1 MVLKFGA
8 KQRHVIIIVDAVYYA
23 TTASQCDRRCQV
35 CAERNSCARG
45 GARRN
50 VCKCDA
56 QSLTFCL
63 AYITQ
68 RHHRRSP
75 RSVPCRAVRRLGG
88 QHHKKRLAGAR
99 LPRAYEPLI
108 PSPGGP
114 CDAHRPPGWLRTR
127 YRRGSVP
134 LS

>member
-35 CAERNSCARG
+35 CAECNSCARG

-68 RHHRRSP
+68 RRQGRSP
-75 RSVPCRAVRRLGG
+75 RSVPCRAAPGRAASQEATGRRTPPTCLRAFDSLPGRAMRRAPAA
-88 QHHKKRLAGAR
+88 RLAQDS
-99 LPRAYEPLI
+99 L
-108 PSPGGP
+108 
-114 CDAHRPPGWLRTR
+114 
-127 YRRGSVP
+127 
-134 LS
+134 

>member
-45 GARRN
+45 GARSN

-68 RHHRRSP
+68 HRQGRSP
-75 RSVPCRAVRRLGG
+75 RSVPCRAVPCGAW
-88 QHHKKRLAGAR
+88 AGSITR
-99 LPRAYEPLI
+99 SDWP
-108 PSPGGP
+108 
-114 CDAHRPPGWLRTR
+114 AHA
-127 YRRGSVP
+127 SHVP
-134 LS
+134 TSL